1 MNQIDTKRD
10 LNILLYFYK
19 NNYQILT
26 NSIPGITIENINDLS
41 SVVDQTL
48 NKIKIEPEANIT
60 TEFIKTTYE
69 TFNTQVRSDINWILF
84 NVFTSNKEFF
94 QNIKLAKDN
103 LIPEFLNDNI
113 QIRNTTFND
122 YTSIEDSLTTIKE
135 HLLNKKNKILKLDKH
150 YNFIIYNLIDFN
162 MKVENIIELKI
173 LKRSEFIRAQL
184 ERSSIFDKLNYIKTH
199 HMKSQYINLLIDLT
213 RFQDGTNSNLDISN
227 SPSIDF
233 FNHFVTYFIQ
243 LNNPVS
249 RLTLLNYDR
258 GQDVG
263 GPMRDY
269 ISKVSNG
276 LTSNEVNYA
285 EGQQKSEV
293 DHNTLFKY
301 KMYTDELNNDKY
313 MILACFN
320 NKLDDTYLKKY
331 ELFGNL
337 IGYSIANNTLLDI
350 NLHPTILY
358 GILYFNSGVPHFI
371 NNLNIF
377 KKTFVGLFKYEWAIK
392 EEIKQYL
399 DLNKDKMHLTDE
411 DLQKEKQIVSNLKNF
426 KLLKY
431 ANEKVPEFNSKSK
444 QSNYNSIS
452 PEMNLPLEYD
462 YNLLKDLFLGY
473 DDEIK
478 YDTDY
483 KNIFNNEFTHL
494 CMYEDGFI
502 CWKNFFEFLKNFKS
516 HDNYENIKLNAYI
529 AFSIY
534 DDFDSSN
541 LERIIIDNSGLFKS
555 SEIDIANY
563 ALISQNI
570 AKFKHQVDN
579 FITVAFDPEDFSLDI
594 ESFNTA
600 LNLFKEKLVPTQ
612 NYTYEIS
619 IINRLLA
626 TPKPKPI
633 SQNSKEE
640 IQFLYHYF
648 YEHIDKFKSIRE
660 GIAKYFSLDGLQT
673 LTIKDFKRIISGEDI
688 TLELFL
694 SIFNFEI
701 TGIKNRDPDFA
712 QASNEM
718 IDWTPSLV
726 KNIFNECITEIYLAQ
741 SGEDNKILF
750 LKNCMRF
757 LSGSAGITA
766 NKTYKMSMNKDI
778 MTNPYPHT
786 CFYNMDMPL
795 GVDNEDMKI
804 KFKNEFNKLTF
815 GYNVAKKYIK
825 LSDFKL

>member
-19 NNYQILT
+19 NNYQILN

-41 SVVDQTL
+41 SIVDQTI
-48 NKIKIEPEANIT
+48 NDIRIEPDANIT
-60 TEFIKTTYE
+60 TELIKATYE
-69 TFNTQVRSDINWILF
+69 TFNTKVRPDINWVLF
-84 NVFTSNKEFF
+84 NVFTSNNEFVK
-94 QNIKLAKDN
+94 NIKLAKDN

-122 YTSIEDSLTTIKE
+122 YTRIEDSLTTISE
-135 HLLNKKNKILKLDKH
+135 HLLNKKNKILKMDKH
-150 YNFIIYNLIDFN
+150 YNFIIHKFIDFN
-162 MKVENIIELKI
+162 IKVENIIELKI
-173 LKRSEFIRAQL
+173 LKRIEFIRAQL
-184 ERSSIFDKLNYIKTH
+184 TRSAIFEKLNYIKSH
-199 HMKSQYINLLIDLT
+199 HMKPQYRALNIDFS
-213 RFQDGTNSNLDISN
+213 RFQDGTNSNLNISN

-243 LNNPVS
+243 LYNPVS
-249 RLTLLNYDR
+249 RLRLSNYDV
-258 GQDVG
+258 GQDEG

-276 LTSNEVNYA
+276 LTSNEVNYT
-285 EGQQKSEV
+285 EGQQKLEV

-301 KMYTDELNNDKY
+301 KIYTNELNNDKY
-313 MILACFN
+313 MTLACFN

-377 KKTFVGLFKYEWAIK
+377 KNTFVSLFKNES
-392 EEIKQYL
+392 EIKDDIRQYL
-399 DLNKDKMHLTDE
+399 ETNKDKMHLTDE
-411 DLQKEKQIVSNLKNF
+411 DLQKEKDIVSNLKHF

-431 ANEKVPEFNSKSK
+431 ANDKVPEFNSKSK
-444 QSNYNSIS
+444 QLKYNSIS
-452 PEMNLPLEYD
+452 PDMNLPLEYD
-462 YNLLKDLFLGY
+462 YNLLKDLFIGY

-502 CWKNFFEFLKNFKS
+502 CWKNFFKFLGYLKS
-516 HDNYENIKLNAYI
+516 HDNYENIKSNAYI

-541 LERIIIDNSGLFKS
+541 LERIILDNSGLFNS
-555 SEIDIANY
+555 SDIDIANY
-563 ALISQNI
+563 TSINQNI
-570 AKFKHQVDN
+570 ANFKDQVEN
-579 FITVAFDPEDFSLDI
+579 IITVGFDPAEFSLDI

-648 YEHIDKFKSIRE
+648 YEHIDKFKSIRK
-660 GIAKYFSLDGLQT
+660 GIAKYISLDGLQT
-673 LTIKDFKRIISGEDI
+673 LTIKDFKRIISGENI

-701 TGIKNRDPDFA
+701 TGIKNRNADFV
-712 QASNEM
+712 QAFNEM
-718 IDWTPSLV
+718 IEWTPSLV
-726 KNIFNECITEIYLAQ
+726 KNIFNESITELYLAQ
-741 SGEDNKILF
+741 DGEDNKILF

-757 LSGSAGITA
+757 LSGSAGIIP

-778 MTNPYPHT
+778 AINPYPHT

-795 GVDNEDMKI
+795 GINNEDMKI
-804 KFKNEFNKLTF
+804 KFNEEFNKLTF